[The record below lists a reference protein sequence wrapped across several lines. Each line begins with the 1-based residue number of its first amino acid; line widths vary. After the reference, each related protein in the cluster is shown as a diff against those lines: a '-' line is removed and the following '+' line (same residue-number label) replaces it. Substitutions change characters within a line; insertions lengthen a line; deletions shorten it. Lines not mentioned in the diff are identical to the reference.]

1 MGEKRAEW
9 QGLGAKA
16 GGDRRFEKNREA
28 VH

>member
-9 QGLGAKA
+9 QGLGATA